1 MPNLSLYYNMGIS
14 PTVMMIPY
22 PHELKY
28 YSSHLVNTPCCSYNK
43 CCMDAEVGGNDS
55 PGASGRTQAAG
66 RAAHLGAFFSH
77 VKDAASK
84 V

>member
-1 MPNLSLYYNMGIS
+1 MGVS
-14 PTVMMIPY
+14 TTVIIAFLC

-28 YSSHLVNTPCCSYNK
+28 NASQLVNTPCCSYNK

-55 PGASGRTQAAG
+55 PGAAGRTQAAG
-66 RAAHLGAFFSH
+66 RAAHLGAFFTH

>member
-1 MPNLSLYYNMGIS
+1 
-14 PTVMMIPY
+14 MMFCN
-22 PHELKY
+22 PHALQD
-28 YSSHLVNTPCCSYNK
+28 HPGQLVNTPCRSYNK

-55 PGASGRTQAAG
+55 PGAASRTQAAG
-66 RAAHLGAFFSH
+66 RAAHLGAFFTH

>member
-1 MPNLSLYYNMGIS
+1 MPNLSYGMGIPS
-14 PTVMMIPY
+14 SVMMILCS
-22 PHELKY
+22 HELKY
-28 YSSHLVNTPCCSYNK
+28 HESDLVNTPRCGCTK
-43 CCMDAEVGGNDS
+43 GCMDAEVGGNDS

-66 RAAHLGAFFSH
+66 RAAHLGAFFTH